1 MPGHSGVM
9 RGRRLLLARLL
20 RLDEVT
26 SVRVPTLV
34 EESARDLTRCR
45 EAARADLMRARHR
58 LSKLLLRD
66 GIVYCQ
72 GKAWTQAHDYWLLKQ
87 PAVLPALA
95 GTQAA
100 FADAYE
106 SAVLAAGRRDRLDA
120 AIIAMAGDSEFTP
133 VVRRLSCLRG
143 ISTLTAMCLRPP
155 RPQAQEGGRRPRPD
169 QRCRHGGGG
178 RPLTRQSRRSRVTA
192 RRRPGRC

>member
-1 MPGHSGVM
+1 VPGG
-9 RGRRLLLARLL
+9 GAGGP
-20 RLDEVT
+20 D
-26 SVRVPTLV
+26 
-34 EESARDLTRCR
+34 AG
-45 EAARADLMRARHR
+45 RHR

-155 RPQAQEGGRRPRPD
+155 RPQAQEGGRRPRPVRPAGSS
-169 QRCRHGGGG
+169 QR
-178 RPLTRQSRRSRVTA
+178 LLRSAGSVCPPRSSL
-192 RRRPGRC
+192 